1 MGRVTAKVIK
11 ASSSKTI
18 PASKAE
24 SKESKFLADIIEPPY
39 NKAKLFKIVE
49 QSNIIPQCIEAY
61 KQNIPGFGSTL
72 KYNVDESLQEE
83 TEEMKE
89 EWDTV
94 KNFINYFNFEKS
106 FEDVFKDVIGDRE
119 CCGEGYIEI
128 LRNGTGLP
136 VGGERIDTTTIKVS
150 KLSKPIEVT
159 YEKEGKKYSRYKRFR
174 KFLQEINGSRVYF
187 KEFGD
192 PRKLNYKTGEY
203 GDDISSDNEATEL
216 IQLKIGNGP
225 YGIPRWIG
233 NIVPIIGSRK
243 AEELNYNYFD
253 KGRHTPLAILVKN
266 GILTE
271 ESEEALADYAAG
283 VEGVENAHKFLLLQM
298 EEFKDNDSI
307 SLGDDSSNN
316 KMDIELKDLAGMLQQ
331 DALFLDYDESSR
343 KKAQSSFRL
352 PDIYV
357 GRSTDFN
364 RATAEAAIEITEKQ
378 VFIPER
384 NSLAFIINNL
394 LLDEYNLKF
403 VKVIFNN
410 PDISNTDDK
419 VKMITA
425 LNSAGAIAPNDLR
438 EELGKLLGKQLENFD
453 IDTANLPPILAN
465 KDSGEVNTLQSLL
478 KSKIDPYNSQI
489 INVLKDVRDVLEE
502 FKDGQDK

>member
-1 MGRVTAKVIK
+1 MGKVTAKVIK
-11 ASSSKTI
+11 GSSNTVISSSK
-18 PASKAE
+18 AE
-24 SKESKFLADIIEPPY
+24 TRESTAFTDIIEPPY
-39 NKAKLFKIVE
+39 NKAQLFKIVE
-49 QSNIIPQCIEAY
+49 HSNIIPQCIEAY
-61 KQNIPGFGSTL
+61 KQNIPGFGAIL
-72 KYNVDESLQEE
+72 KYTIDESMKKE
-83 TEEMKE
+83 TPEMTN
-89 EWDTV
+89 EWDRV

-106 FEDVFKDVIGDRE
+106 FEDVFKDVIADRE
-119 CCGEGYIEI
+119 VCGEGYIEI
-128 LRNGTGLP
+128 LRDGMGLP

-150 KLSKPIEVT
+150 KLSKPIEVK

-174 KFLQEINGSRVYF
+174 KFIQEINDNKVYF

-192 PRKLNYKTGEY
+192 PRKLNCKTGDYSETISL
-203 GDDISSDNEATEL
+203 DDEATEI
-216 IQLKIGNGP
+216 IQFKIGNGP

-233 NIVPIIGSRK
+233 NIVPVIGTRK
-243 AEELNYNYFD
+243 AEELNHNYFNQ
-253 KGRHTPLAILVKN
+253 GRHTPLAILVKN

-271 ESEEALADYAAG
+271 ESEEALQEYASC
-283 VEGVENAHKFLLLQM
+283 VEGSENAHKFLLLQM

-307 SLGDDSSNN
+307 SLGDDNKNN

-331 DALFLDYDESSR
+331 DALFLDYDEATR
-343 KKAQSSFRL
+343 KKVQSAFRL

-357 GRSTDFN
+357 GRSNDFN
-364 RATAEAAIEITEKQ
+364 RATAETAVEITEKQ

-384 NSLAFIINNL
+384 NSLAFTINNL

-419 VKMITA
+419 VKMINA
-425 LNSAGAIAPNDLR
+425 LNTAGAIAPNDLR
-438 EELGKLLGKQLENFD
+438 EEAGKVLGKQLENFD

-465 KDSGEVNTLQSLL
+465 KDSGEANTLQGLL

-502 FKDGQDK
+502 FKDGQDN